1 MLNISIKPETASSEK
16 SGCSNN
22 TQTYA
27 HGESYD
33 GELKN
38 GCRHGKGTYH
48 FHDGSWVLGTWEND
62 NLSGQAIFYHATQQ
76 RTDQGTFCG
85 ASRKGHGTIR
95 KKGCKAR
102 ESCALQKEEKRRENG

>member
-16 SGCSNN
+16 SGCSHH
-22 TQTYA
+22 TQAYA

-48 FHDGSWVLGTWEND
+48 FHDGSWVLGTWRTTTC
-62 NLSGQAIFYHATQQ
+62 QAKPSFTMQHSNGLT
-76 RTDQGTFCG
+76 
-85 ASRKGHGTIR
+85 
-95 KKGCKAR
+95 R
-102 ESCALQKEEKRRENG
+102 ELFA